1 MEEVVNLFKEN
12 DLAALKKM
20 YEITNDKLIK
30 ILISWYN
37 EFEEIEERA
46 ETNEFYMYNDIMKY
60 ICEEYG
66 LNKKK

>member
-1 MEEVVNLFKEN
+1 
-12 DLAALKKM
+12 M

-66 LNKKK
+66 LNKK